1 MDVISLAVLVI
12 VIVAVGIVA
21 LSAVVGV
28 SVIATGINTAID
40 INENT
45 GGKRKH
51 GK

>member
-1 MDVISLAVLVI
+1 MDVIILIGSAI
-12 VIVAVGIVA
+12 VVVAIGIVA
-21 LSAVVGV
+21 LSVIVAGA
-28 SVIATGINTAID
+28 VIAAAINTAID

>member
-1 MDVISLAVLVI
+1 MDVIILIGLVI
-12 VIVAVGIVA
+12 VIIAVGIVA

-28 SVIATGINTAID
+28 SVIATGINAAID